1 VRVTVS
7 PGATPTGSAHTV
19 RPRVGA
25 DAVGAGSGLVNT
37 EGEGSG
43 IGVGS
48 GEVKAAEPIA
58 AVEGIPGGLKGR
70 GHAVESRDKTS
81 HTETLG

>member
-1 VRVTVS
+1 
-7 PGATPTGSAHTV
+7 
-19 RPRVGA
+19 
-25 DAVGAGSGLVNT
+25 VNT

-48 GEVKAAEPIA
+48 GEVKAAEPIV

-81 HTETLG
+81 HTETLRVNEEARNITTPCAQVPEPRKGCPR

>member
-1 VRVTVS
+1 
-7 PGATPTGSAHTV
+7 
-19 RPRVGA
+19 
-25 DAVGAGSGLVNT
+25 VNT

-48 GEVKAAEPIA
+48 GEVKAAEPIV